1 MRKTDFA
8 ASFKD
13 VSSKLNRT
21 RGAILFCEFM
31 LYTLNYRK
39 GLDAQQRQLIFDE
52 IETKDY

>member
-31 LYTLNYRK
+31 LYTSNYRK
-39 GLDAQQRQLIFDE
+39 GLGAQQRQLD
-52 IETKDY
+52 